1 VRTDVLALPQFG
13 SSGNP
18 DLSMDARG
26 TIAGLTIHT
35 KPVEIYRA
43 ILESFAFQ
51 MYLSYGRLKKLGTR
65 MESIAATGGG
75 AASELTLQIRADV
88 FNMEVSSMECD
99 EAGTLGCMVMAA
111 TAAGAYPSLEAG
123 IRRAVRTKRVY
134 RPDAA
139 MHGWYMEKFDRY
151 RKLYEKMF
159 DFK

>member
-1 VRTDVLALPQFG
+1 
-13 SSGNP
+13 
-18 DLSMDARG
+18 
-26 TIAGLTIHT
+26 
-35 KPVEIYRA
+35 
-43 ILESFAFQ
+43 
-51 MYLSYGRLKKLGTR
+51 

-111 TAAGAYPSLEAG
+111 TAAGAYPSLEDG
-123 IRRAVRTKRVY
+123 IRRAIRTKRVY

-139 MHGWYMEKFDRY
+139 MHAWYMEKFDRY
-151 RKLYEKMF
+151 RQLYERMF